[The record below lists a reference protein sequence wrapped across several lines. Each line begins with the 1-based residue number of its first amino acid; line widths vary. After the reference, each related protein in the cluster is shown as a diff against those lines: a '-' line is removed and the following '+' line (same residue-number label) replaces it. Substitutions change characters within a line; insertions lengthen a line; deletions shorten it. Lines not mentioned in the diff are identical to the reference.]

1 VRRGGGHR
9 LQRRRHHLGDLLV
22 ADLARRSGTGL
33 VGQTV
38 QAVRGESLA
47 PSRHGEAADPEPL
60 GDGDVGHAIRREQ
73 HDLGAQRVAARGLPP
88 PRPSLQLAA
97 FGGVQ
102 GDPDSRAPPHPSLS
116 DLPPGQRITASQ
128 PCIDI
133 SETGH

>member
-1 VRRGGGHR
+1 
-9 LQRRRHHLGDLLV
+9 
-22 ADLARRSGTGL
+22 
-33 VGQTV
+33 V
-38 QAVRGESLA
+38 QAVRGEPLA
-47 PSRHGEAADPEPL
+47 PGRHGEAADPEPF

-102 GDPDSRAPPHPSLS
+102 GDPDSRAPRHPSLS

-133 SETGH
+133 SGTGHSDVRLFKGWACIAIHRAGVAFDVEALG